1 MTFSKSSRLAL
12 IGSAFGAVLLSSP
25 AQAQSLTGNVGSAA
39 INQGERAV
47 ESRIGFDSDGNAA
60 FRFQGEYAFT
70 DWYQLRVIGAFSR
83 PDDGDWS
90 YSATTFE
97 NWFQWREEAEDASGF
112 NGGVRIAYTFSD
124 DDGPD
129 EVALRLTL
137 TDKFADGWEWRA
149 NLIGEIET
157 GNGSADGVFL
167 QTRAQLS
174 RSLSLS
180 AFGSSGLRLGVE
192 LFSEY
197 GNSEDIPAF
206 DEQAHQLGPVL
217 KAEWDNG
224 VYIQTGARF
233 GLTDAS
239 DDSGFR
245 LSVGREF

>member
-1 MTFSKSSRLAL
+1 MTFSDSSRFAL

-25 AQAQSLTGNVGSAA
+25 AGAQSLTGNVGSAA

-60 FRFQGEYAFT
+60 FRFQVEYAFT

-83 PDDGDWS
+83 PDDGDWN
-90 YSATTFE
+90 YSATTLE

-112 NGGVRIAYTFSD
+112 NGGVRLGYTFSD

-129 EVALRLTL
+129 EVALRLTV
-137 TDKFADGWEWRA
+137 TDNFADGWEWRA
-149 NLIGEIET
+149 NPIGEIET
-157 GNGSADGVFL
+157 GNGGADGVFL

-174 RSLSLS
+174 RSLGLS
-180 AFGSSGLRLGVE
+180 AFGSSEQRLGVE

-239 DDSGFR
+239 DDSSFR
-245 LSVGREF
+245 LSLGREF

>member
-1 MTFSKSSRLAL
+1 MAFSSSTPAILIASAL
-12 IGSAFGAVLLSSP
+12 GAVLLSPS
-25 AQAQSLTGNVGSAA
+25 ANAQSLTGNVGSAA

-47 ESRIGFDSDGNAA
+47 ESRIGFDNQGNAA
-60 FRFQGEYAFT
+60 FRSQFQYAFT
-70 DWYQLRVIGAFSR
+70 DWYQLRIIGAFSR
-83 PDDGDWS
+83 PDDGDWN
-90 YSATTFE
+90 YSATTLE
-97 NWFQWREEAEDASGF
+97 NWFQWREEAEDGSGF
-112 NGGVRIAYTFSD
+112 NGGARIAYTFSD
-124 DDGPD
+124 DNGPD

-167 QTRAQLS
+167 QTRVQVS
-174 RSLSLS
+174 RSLSSS
-180 AFGSSGLRLGVE
+180 AFGSSGLRLGIE

-197 GNSEDIPAF
+197 GNSEDIPSF

-239 DDSGFR
+239 DDSSFR
-245 LSVGREF
+245 LSLGREF

>member
-1 MTFSKSSRLAL
+1 MASSVSTHSAL
-12 IGSAFGAVLLSSP
+12 IASALGAVLLSP
-25 AQAQSLTGNVGSAA
+25 AANAQSLTGNVGSAA
-39 INQGERAV
+39 ITQGERAV
-47 ESRIGFDSDGNAA
+47 ESRVGFDNQGNAA
-60 FRFQGEYAFT
+60 FRLQFEYAIT

-83 PDDGDWS
+83 PDDEGWN
-90 YSATTFE
+90 YTATTLE
-97 NWFQWREEAEDASGF
+97 NWFQWREEAEDDSGF
-112 NGGVRIAYTFSD
+112 NGGVRIAYTFND

-167 QTRAQLS
+167 QTRAQVS

-180 AFGSSGLRLGVE
+180 VFGSSELRLGVE

-239 DDSGFR
+239 DDSSFR